1 METMKKI
8 FSIPEILILSMII
21 FLVIFFQ
28 VQNPQFLALE
38 NIIVILRASSFTGL
52 CAIGMAFL
60 LISGMIDISI
70 GSIAG
75 LSSVV
80 ASTIFVASKGGILAG
95 FCAGIACGIICGFMN
110 SKLVLRAHLSPF
122 LATISTMYIFRG
134 LAMTISKGYTIYPLP
149 QNVIDLGNSEPLGVS
164 WAFWLFIVC
173 LIIGEVILRR
183 SVWGLTIKAT
193 GSDREIAR
201 WTEVNISRVTTQMF
215 MLCGAFASIAG
226 ILLTTR
232 VQAGQPSM
240 GQGWELNAIAAVA
253 IGGVSLSGYTGNMIG
268 VFLGV
273 MLIQILANGLVALGA
288 SAYLQPIEVG
298 IILAI
303 VASIDVKRRI
313 ALNLEE
319 DKK

>member
-1 METMKKI
+1 
-8 FSIPEILILSMII
+8 
-21 FLVIFFQ
+21 
-28 VQNPQFLALE
+28 
-38 NIIVILRASSFTGL
+38 
-52 CAIGMAFL
+52 
-60 LISGMIDISI
+60 
-70 GSIAG
+70 
-75 LSSVV
+75 
-80 ASTIFVASKGGILAG
+80 
-95 FCAGIACGIICGFMN
+95 
-110 SKLVLRAHLSPF
+110 
-122 LATISTMYIFRG
+122 
-134 LAMTISKGYTIYPLP
+134 
-149 QNVIDLGNSEPLGVS
+149 
-164 WAFWLFIVC
+164 
-173 LIIGEVILRR
+173 
-183 SVWGLTIKAT
+183 
-193 GSDREIAR
+193 
-201 WTEVNISRVTTQMF
+201 MF
-215 MLCGAFASIAG
+215 MLCGAFAAIAG
-226 ILLTTR
+226 VLLTTR

>member
-1 METMKKI
+1 
-8 FSIPEILILSMII
+8 
-21 FLVIFFQ
+21 
-28 VQNPQFLALE
+28 
-38 NIIVILRASSFTGL
+38 
-52 CAIGMAFL
+52 
-60 LISGMIDISI
+60 
-70 GSIAG
+70 
-75 LSSVV
+75 
-80 ASTIFVASKGGILAG
+80 
-95 FCAGIACGIICGFMN
+95 
-110 SKLVLRAHLSPF
+110 
-122 LATISTMYIFRG
+122 
-134 LAMTISKGYTIYPLP
+134 
-149 QNVIDLGNSEPLGVS
+149 
-164 WAFWLFIVC
+164 
-173 LIIGEVILRR
+173 
-183 SVWGLTIKAT
+183 
-193 GSDREIAR
+193 
-201 WTEVNISRVTTQMF
+201 
-215 MLCGAFASIAG
+215 MLCGAFAAIAG

-253 IGGVSLSGYTGNMIG
+253 IGGVSLSGYTGNMVG